1 MLVKTGDAEIIDVVD
16 PNKTE
21 DDDQRKSALDEAM
34 DLAKKR
40 LTPIKPDETEKS
52 ERTERS

>member
-21 DDDQRKSALDEAM
+21 DDEQRKSALDEAM

-40 LTPIKPDETEKS
+40 LAPIKPDEVEK
-52 ERTERS
+52 RTERS